1 MIFSFPSHPEPCT
14 ESDDSGNC
22 SSALVSQSGL
32 HFGIKLHS
40 GQLVVGSLSSPPI
53 SAHDSDHVFLGEVPR
68 KRKRL
73 HNDDDDSARAAAETL
88 MELGGG
94 AATLRTVL
102 PESSCFSGILS
113 SKTWY
118 RFTVISGDSIIHAPL
133 VSSPGSVERGLR
145 EVSPVEDLDCYDC
158 VPVAEVTVSGG
169 STFIVGHLPLVSES
183 LKVSQQGMYK
193 PILS

>member
-1 MIFSFPSHPEPCT
+1 M
-14 ESDDSGNC
+14 
-22 SSALVSQSGL
+22 SQSGL

-73 HNDDDDSARAAAETL
+73 HDDDDSARAAAETL

-118 RFTVISGDSIIHAPL
+118 RFTGDSNIHAPL
-133 VSSPGSVERGLR
+133 ESRPGSVERGLR
-145 EVSPVEDLDCYDC
+145 EVSPVEDLDGYDC
-158 VPVAEVTVSGG
+158 VPVDEMAVSGG